1 MVLIHVELERWKKW
15 ISQVDHF
22 PQDALKSPA
31 EYEKIDF
38 LAFPTN

>member
-22 PQDALKSPA
+22 PQDTLKFPA
-31 EYEKIDF
+31 EYEKIDPP
-38 LAFPTN
+38 AFPTN